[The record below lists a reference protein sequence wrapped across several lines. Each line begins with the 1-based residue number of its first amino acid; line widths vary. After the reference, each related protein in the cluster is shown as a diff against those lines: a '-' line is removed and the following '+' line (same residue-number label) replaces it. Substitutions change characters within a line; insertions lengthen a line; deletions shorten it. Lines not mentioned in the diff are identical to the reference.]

1 MEVEFDLQRLQFS
14 YSALF
19 ENLKRLI
26 SYKKDIP
33 FKNVDL
39 GKDFSKTISALFD
52 ENLIYEGLNAS
63 IQNALRKYSN
73 TYKSNYSKLSEI
85 DCEKAQKIVDIA
97 NQEVLD
103 ELNDFEKEIDKE
115 TDKIIAS
122 YNRY

>member
-1 MEVEFDLQRLQFS
+1 MEEEFDLQRLQFS

-26 SYKKDIP
+26 SYKKDIS
-33 FKNVDL
+33 FKDVDL
-39 GKDFSKTISALFD
+39 GKDFSKTINALFD
-52 ENLIYEGLNAS
+52 ENLIDEGLNAS
-63 IQNALRKYSN
+63 VQHALKKYSN
-73 TYKSNYSKLSEI
+73 TYISNYSKLSEA
-85 DCEKAQKIVDIA
+85 DREKAQKVVDIA

-103 ELNDFEKEIDKE
+103 ELNDFEKEIEKE